1 MMLTSSTT
9 SSGSCK
15 QNEKSESF
23 HDVYPRTAAGHTL
36 KKYTQYSGQ
45 RSYGAG
51 PPLTFQSG
59 EAMPPPQFECVSNQ
73 F

>member
-23 HDVYPRTAAGHTL
+23 HDVYPRTATGHTQN
-36 KKYTQYSGQ
+36 KYPQYSDIDHT
-45 RSYGAG
+45 GAR

-59 EAMPPPQFECVSNQ
+59 EAMPPSLKFW
-73 F
+73 